1 MASQMPVLHNV
12 VAHSATPEH
21 GMIGTACVTRGF
33 EEWPARSDV
42 LQLIFEDLLMPRPQD
57 DPKSPKW
64 RPYVFARDQW
74 ICRICGD
81 SFLYSDGVRRHIAEA
96 HDETMPPSQHEYW
109 KGAEWQ
115 RKHKEE
121 K

>member
-1 MASQMPVLHNV
+1 MTQRAPNGGRTCSPV
-12 VAHSATPEH
+12 
-21 GMIGTACVTRGF
+21 
-33 EEWPARSDV
+33 
-42 LQLIFEDLLMPRPQD
+42 
-57 DPKSPKW
+57 
-64 RPYVFARDQW
+64 DQW

-81 SFLYSDGVRRHIAEA
+81 SFLYSDLVRRHIAEA

>member
-1 MASQMPVLHNV
+1 MPH
-12 VAHSATPEH
+12 
-21 GMIGTACVTRGF
+21 
-33 EEWPARSDV
+33 
-42 LQLIFEDLLMPRPQD
+42 PQD

-81 SFLYSDGVRRHIAEA
+81 SFLYSDLVRRHIAEA

-109 KGAEWQ
+109 KGAEWRRQ
-115 RKHKEE
+115 HKEE